1 MTALGS
7 AVGRVRLWRSRRTQ
21 RIVVQAV
28 FAAALLLFFI
38 YLYSRATGLD
48 LGFGFLRSPAGFA
61 ISNDWLYTYS
71 SSESRFAA
79 YLVGVWN
86 TIRLVA
92 VGIAIATVIGVI
104 AGVARLSGNWLVSRI
119 ATVYVESVRNTPLLV
134 QIVFWWLAVF
144 LALPQISEQ
153 VSLGEIVFVSNRGA
167 ALPAPET
174 RGLILLWLAL
184 VVVAGIVAWL
194 VRRRRAR
201 HENRTGDT
209 MRANTWGLLTFVG
222 LSLVAF
228 FATGLPLE
236 LSVPEIVISGANI
249 QRYEGGV
256 TITPQFAAVLVA
268 LATYTGAFIAEIVR
282 GSIQSLARGQ
292 TEAAA
297 ALGLSPYQRITLIIL
312 PQALRTMI
320 PPLTNQYLNL
330 TKNSSLAI
338 VVGFSELFFIGNVV
352 INNAGH
358 AVPMFV
364 LVILTYQA
372 MSLAISATMNYLNS
386 RVQLVGTG

>member
-7 AVGRVRLWRSRRTQ
+7 AVPRLRLWRSRRTQ

-28 FAAALLLFFI
+28 FAAAVALFLW

-48 LGFGFLRSPAGFA
+48 LSLGFLRSPSGFA
-61 ISNDWLYTYS
+61 ISNEWVFTYD
-71 SSESRFAA
+71 SSESRIAA

-86 TIRLVA
+86 TIRLVT
-92 VGIAIATVIGVI
+92 VGILFATVLGIV
-104 AGVARLSGNWLVSRI
+104 AGVARLSGNWLVSRL
-119 ATVYVESVRNTPLLV
+119 ATVYVETVRNTPLLV

-144 LALPQISEQ
+144 LSLPQISEQ
-153 VSLGEIVFVSNRGA
+153 VSLAEIVFVSNRGA
-167 ALPAPET
+167 ALPSIEP
-174 RGLILLWLAL
+174 RGLILTWLAL
-184 VVVAGIVAWL
+184 VLVAGLVAWL
-194 VRRRRAR
+194 VRRRRSR
-201 HENRTGDT
+201 REDRTGNST
-209 MRANTWGLLTFVG
+209 RPNTWGLLTFVG
-222 LSLVAF
+222 LCFVAF
-228 FATGLPLE
+228 LATALPLG
-236 LSVPEIVISGANI
+236 LSTPEIVTSGANI

-256 TITPQFAAVLVA
+256 TVTPQFAAVLVA

-282 GSIQSLARGQ
+282 GSIQALPRGQ
-292 TEAAA
+292 SEAAA
-297 ALGLSPYQRITLIIL
+297 ALGLSPYQRTTLIIL

-338 VVGFSELFFIGNVV
+338 VVGFSELFFVSNVI

-364 LVILTYQA
+364 LVILTYQS
-372 MSLAISATMNYLNS
+372 MSFAISAGMNYLNS
-386 RVQLVGTG
+386 RVQLVGA

>member
-1 MTALGS
+1 MTALGN

-28 FAAALLLFFI
+28 FAAAVALFLL
-38 YLYSRATGLD
+38 YLYSRASRLD
-48 LGFGFLRSPAGFA
+48 LGFDFLRSPAGFA
-61 ISNDWLYTYS
+61 ISNEWLYTYE

-86 TIRLVA
+86 TIRLVT
-92 VGIAIATVIGVI
+92 VGIVIATVIGVV

-119 ATVYVESVRNTPLLV
+119 ATVYVETVRNTPLLV

-144 LALPQISEQ
+144 LSLPQIAEQ
-153 VSLGEIVFVSNRGA
+153 VTLWEIVFISNRGL
-167 ALPAPET
+167 ALPSVEA
-174 RGLILLWLAL
+174 RDLIILWLAL
-184 VVVAGIVAWL
+184 VLVAGVVAWL

-201 HENRTGDT
+201 HEDQTGDV
-209 MRANTWGLLTFVG
+209 MHANTWALLTFVG
-222 LSLVAF
+222 LSVVAF
-228 FATGLPLE
+228 FATALPLE
-236 LSVPEIVISGANI
+236 LSVPEIVTSGTNI

-282 GSIQSLARGQ
+282 GSIQALSRGQ
-292 TEAAA
+292 SEAAA
-297 ALGLSPYQRITLIIL
+297 ALGLSPYQRITLITL

-338 VVGFSELFFIGNVV
+338 VVGFSELFFVSNVV

-372 MSLAISATMNYLNS
+372 MSLAISAGMNYLNS
-386 RVQLVGTG
+386 RVQLVGSE